1 MRHGAA
7 AQASRRLH
15 AIDAA
20 RGVALAGMI
29 VINVGPT
36 SPETLAERLY
46 LLPYGRASILF
57 VVVAGIGMGLF
68 LRSRRTGL
76 RPWPTLTWRAVL
88 LVLGGLALQRMTD
101 DIGVILPIY
110 GVLFACAPALQ
121 RLAGR
126 ALIATAGLLTFAGP
140 ALLVAHVQSE
150 GVRHFTEPVALGD
163 PPIALLHNL
172 ALSGRYPLATWIV
185 PFLVG
190 LWLVTHD
197 LRAQRVQ
204 ERMIV
209 WGGGTAVAAFAVA
222 QASVIFLGPT
232 AEAGY
237 WRLLTGA
244 AHGQMPLWLVSSIA
258 GAAFVVGLLLR
269 LRDALGALVRPLA
282 MTGRMSLTWYVLHV
296 VILAAVTPDGG
307 FTFTEGA
314 VVSATLIVAFM
325 GLSVAWGGHG
335 RTGPLAW
342 LMRITWWERWA
353 PRSRAVHSPARQT
366 TP

>member
-150 GVRHFTEPVALGD
+150 GVRHFTEPVALG
-163 PPIALLHNL
+163 IRR
-172 ALSGRYPLATWIV
+172 SRFCTTWRC
-185 PFLVG
+185 L
-190 LWLVTHD
+190 
-197 LRAQRVQ
+197 
-204 ERMIV
+204 
-209 WGGGTAVAAFAVA
+209 GGTHWRHGSCRSWS
-222 QASVIFLGPT
+222 ASG
-232 AEAGY
+232 
-237 WRLLTGA
+237 W
-244 AHGQMPLWLVSSIA
+244 S
-258 GAAFVVGLLLR
+258 
-269 LRDALGALVRPLA
+269 
-282 MTGRMSLTWYVLHV
+282 
-296 VILAAVTPDGG
+296 
-307 FTFTEGA
+307 
-314 VVSATLIVAFM
+314 
-325 GLSVAWGGHG
+325 
-335 RTGPLAW
+335 RT
-342 LMRITWWERWA
+342 TC
-353 PRSRAVHSPARQT
+353 VHSGCRSG
-366 TP
+366 